1 MEHKSKADQPTKYQ
15 TSLAIIN
22 WHGYPAIGLTTRGD
36 TMNFFRGYAPDG
48 PCQAMTALLAEFFFD
63 NPKL

>member
-1 MEHKSKADQPTKYQ
+1 MGGGQTRRWAEKYLEGVQ
-15 TSLAIIN
+15 TAVMLLRVHCLA
-22 WHGYPAIGLTTRGD
+22 TRGD